1 MSLTSD
7 DLAKIEQ
14 LVTSVVRSEVKDIV
28 RAEAGVIVR
37 TEVEMLRNEMNERF
51 SEVEDSLS
59 SKIDTLAHNVARR
72 FDEQDDKMNEILNA
86 LGADLTEHEEQIENH
101 ERRIYR
107 LEQKAA

>member
-7 DLAKIEQ
+7 DLADIKQ
-14 LVTSVVRSEVKDIV
+14 LMTSVVRAEVS
-28 RAEAGVIVR
+28 AEVGV
-37 TEVEMLRNEMNERF
+37 LRDEINERF
-51 SEVEDSLS
+51 EETDN
-59 SKIDTLAHNVARR
+59 KIDTLASNVAKR

-86 LGADLTEHEEQIENH
+86 LGADLNEHEEQIEDH